1 MSWDKSGTR
10 ISGTYY
16 GIKYKGIIE
25 STRVKYGGDVQYR
38 VILDTPI
45 DIFGDGMMR
54 TVLLIDKEE
63 NLGEYILG
71 EE

>member
-16 GIKYKGIIE
+16 GIKYQGIIE
-25 STRVKYGGDVQYR
+25 STRVKYGGGIQYR

-45 DIFGDGMMR
+45 MVYGDER
-54 TVLLIDKEE
+54 EALLISKEE
-63 NLGEYILG
+63 FDYILG

>member
-1 MSWDKSGTR
+1 MSWDKSGIR
-10 ISGTYY
+10 ISGNYY
-16 GIKYKGIIE
+16 GIKYNGIIE

-38 VILDTPI
+38 VELDSPI
-45 DIFGDGMMR
+45 NLYGEER